1 MAAVVVVPGSL
12 EAGAGLLERVV
23 GLRRASARAVKGAG
37 QIGNLQW
44 AARLQA
50 GIDRPGVATGLGDQ
64 RLLIYIRKSHSTAR
78 GRATLDASP
87 ATVLRAFPTLPE
99 LAHKGTGATA
109 PVNSLQ
115 IAYRR
120 NMTARSGGT

>member
-1 MAAVVVVPGSL
+1 M
-12 EAGAGLLERVV
+12 
-23 GLRRASARAVKGAG
+23 KGAG

-78 GRATLDASP
+78 GRATIDVSP
-87 ATVLRAFPTLPE
+87 RD
-99 LAHKGTGATA
+99 G
-109 PVNSLQ
+109 
-115 IAYRR
+115 IARIS
-120 NMTARSGGT
+120 NPS